1 MRYAHQR
8 VGLTGTRAR
17 SLARAA
23 RSGHRARVRGIVG
36 MLAIALAIA
45 DSGASAS
52 GSIRAVLEP
61 PTGPLEATTFRA
73 TGFDPAAPRPL
84 VLWRFDGERY
94 LRLAETRS
102 GSDGRFD
109 FGLQPLPLAQ
119 TDYGVTG
126 LDESPKSSDLQAIDR
141 RLPAPVV
148 AAHDAEDDVLRLL
161 TARAEGE
168 IYVSDAGTGRLLARF
183 AVDPTPGRTLAIDL
197 STALPRIRPDAIA
210 IEHVLPDGR
219 RSAPEIWL
227 LEGANPQAP
236 E

>member
-1 MRYAHQR
+1 MRHAYQR
-8 VGLTGTRAR
+8 IGLTGTRERSHAR
-17 SLARAA
+17 PA
-23 RSGHRARVRGIVG
+23 RSGHRARVRGILG

-45 DSGASAS
+45 DASASAS
-52 GSIRAVLEP
+52 GSIRAVLDSP
-61 PTGPLEATTFRA
+61 NGPLEATTFRA
-73 TGFDPAAPRPL
+73 TGFDPAAPRSL

-102 GSDGRFD
+102 ASDARFD
-109 FGLQPLPLAQ
+109 FGLQPLPLAH

-126 LDESPKSSDLQAIDR
+126 LDESPKSSDLQAIER

-148 AAHDAEDDVLRLL
+148 ATYDAEDDVLRVL

-197 STALPRIRPDAIA
+197 ATALPRIRPDAIA

-219 RSAPEIWL
+219 RSTPEIWL
-227 LEGANPQAP
+227 LEGTNERAP
-236 E
+236 D